1 MVATTQDST
10 RPPGGPRR
18 TEEGTAWWVV
28 ALMFFLG
35 WVFIYADRT
44 ILNPLLTDIGDEFGL
59 DKAGLGLLNSVFFLT
74 YAIVQIPSGI
84 LGDKYGRL
92 KFIVFGFLVFGAFTG
107 ITGLATG
114 VGVLFLYR
122 AMAGFGQGF
131 YYGPQY
137 SLSGEMIPEKHR
149 TVGIALI
156 NSGQAVGITI
166 GLVGSSFFAYTL
178 DLGWRA
184 PFFIYAIPTI
194 VVGIA
199 IWFFIKEPA
208 KPVDRADADP
218 KPTLRSLFGVRNLVL
233 TFIMVFCSIYGFFVV
248 ITWLPTYLEEIRGIA
263 RSDTG
268 ALASIVAWT
277 SIPASLVIALV
288 ADRIGRRRPLLIM
301 NFVMAIGSVLLLMFA
316 PNLAWVIVSLVLYG
330 FFGKLATDPLLV
342 SLCGVYSPK
351 QITATAFGLFNFIG
365 MSSAILAPYVTGFLV
380 DSTGNWDAGFYLT
393 IGLLAIALVTSLFL
407 KESDIQK
414 KEEVTS

>member
-1 MVATTQDST
+1 MVTTTRQDV
-10 RPPGGPRR
+10 PPGGPRS
-18 TEEGTAWWVV
+18 TEKETAWWVV

-44 ILNPLLTDIGDEFGL
+44 ILNPLLTDIGDQYGL

-74 YAIVQIPSGI
+74 YALVQVPSGI

-92 KFIVFGFLVFGAFTG
+92 KFIILGFLIFGAFTG

-149 TVGIALI
+149 TVGTALI

-166 GLVGSSFFAYTL
+166 GLVGSSYFAYTL

-194 VVGIA
+194 LVGGL
-199 IWFFIKEPA
+199 IWYFIKEPA
-208 KPVDRADADP
+208 KPVDRGDEGP
-218 KPTLRSLFGVRNLVL
+218 KPTLRSLFGIRNLVL

-248 ITWLPTYLEEIRGIA
+248 ITWLPTYLEEIRGID
-263 RSDTG
+263 RSNTG
-268 ALASIVAWT
+268 ALASIAAWS
-277 SIPASLVIALV
+277 SIPASIVIALV
-288 ADRIGRRRPLLIM
+288 ADRIGRRRPLLMM
-301 NFVMAIGSVLLLMFA
+301 NFAMAIASVFLLIYA
-316 PNLAWVIVSLVLYG
+316 PNIGWVIVSLVLYG

-342 SLCGVYSPK
+342 SLCGIYSPR

-380 DSTGNWDAGFYLT
+380 DRTGNWDTGFYLT
-393 IGLLAIALVTSLFL
+393 IGLLVIALVTSLFL
-407 KESDIQK
+407 DERSIPK
-414 KEEVTS
+414 KEAVTS